1 MITTPLVNLCRA
13 SSAVRE
19 VLGESPVRIYPFG
32 LAPKDVGRPYAV
44 FQTIGGSAA
53 MYLGDVPDYDNA
65 SLQIDVYDNELA
77 GAIQAAKAIRG
88 AIESNCYVTR
98 YDEDGKDPATGL
110 KRCGFDVDW
119 IVIR

>member
-1 MITTPLVNLCRA
+1 MITTPLVTLCRA
-13 SSAVRE
+13 STAVKA
-19 VLGESPVRIYPFG
+19 VLGENPMRIYPFG
-32 LAPKDVGRPYAV
+32 LAPKDVACPYAV

-53 MYLGDVPDYDNA
+53 MYLGDTPDFDNA
-65 SLQIDVYDNELA
+65 TLQIDVYDNTLA
-77 GAIQAAKAIRG
+77 GAIQAGKAIRG

-98 YDEDGKDPATGL
+98 YDEDGKDPATAL